1 MSEVFQYIGQTVS
14 NATEA
19 YVTPAAGNLITS
31 LQVFALVAVSLYI
44 MLQGF
49 LMAAGAM
56 PSPFMTVLKNALK
69 IVFIT
74 AIALSADTYG
84 YYVVQAIGG
93 LESGLADAL
102 SVDSG
107 ATTSIYQVI
116 DATLTRGLEIAAE
129 CLQNADNTSWR
140 DYGQVF
146 GWWLCALVVAAGT
159 MLVVVLGGANI
170 IMAKFAI
177 AIMFSVGPLFILLL
191 IFPATSRF
199 FDAWFGQVIN
209 YTLLVVIMA
218 VIMSF
223 AMAAFDSFVNGA
235 NFQGVDDINPIVAA
249 GEIFVLS
256 YVLYRLI
263 KEAAGMAAGLA
274 GGMAVSA
281 VTLSNLLSPVR
292 SASQAINAKSTRRDL
307 QSGMQSTAGR
317 LNHMAAG
324 NTVLNPAYS
333 QHLMRQMGKN
343 WGLSKGGAVRE

>member
-1 MSEVFQYIGQTVS
+1 MAEVFQYIGQTVS
-14 NATEA
+14 NATQA
-19 YVTPAAGNLITS
+19 YVAPAAADLITS
-31 LQVFALVAVSLYI
+31 LQLFALVAVSLYI

-49 LMAAGAM
+49 LLAAGAM
-56 PSPFMTVLKNALK
+56 PSPFMTVLKNAFK
-69 IVFIT
+69 IVFIN
-74 AIALSADTYG
+74 AIALSADNYG

-93 LESGLADAL
+93 LESRLADAL
-102 SVDSG
+102 NVDSA

-140 DYGQVF
+140 DFGQLF
-146 GWWLCALVVAAGT
+146 GWWLCALVVAGGT

-170 IMAKFAI
+170 ILAKFAI

-199 FDAWFGQVIN
+199 FDAWFSQVIN

-223 AMAAFDSFVNGA
+223 AMVAFDNFVGGA
-235 NFQGVDDINPIVAA
+235 NFQGIDDINPMFAA

-256 YVLYRLI
+256 FVLNRLI
-263 KEAAGMAAGLA
+263 KEAAGMASGLA
-274 GGMAVSA
+274 GGMAIGA
-281 VTLSNLLSPVR
+281 VTLSQLLSPLR
-292 SASQAINAKSTRRDL
+292 RPAQAINPKSTRRDL

-317 LNHMAAG
+317 LNHLAAG

-343 WGLSKGGAVRE
+343 WGLSKGGKVRE